1 MCRLPPVSSV
11 ALRTTFVVNALLFL
25 PAGLLIYFL
34 PLSALGVSPLWL
46 ARVAGAI
53 IVAWAVALFAGAAR
67 PGTPAVIQM
76 VTGNLL
82 VTATLIAAALRA
94 GLPGPVRALFLG
106 ISGLLFV
113 LALLALLLSGRN
125 SEKR

>member
-1 MCRLPPVSSV
+1 MPSV

-34 PLSALGVSPLWL
+34 PLSSFGVSPLWL

-67 PGTPAVIQM
+67 PSTPAILQL

-82 VTATLIAAALRA
+82 VTATLVPAALRA
-94 GLPGPVRALFLG
+94 GLPAPLRTLFLG
-106 ISGLLFV
+106 VSVLLFV
-113 LALLALLLSGRN
+113 LAALGLLLSGRN
-125 SEKR
+125 SEQP